1 MKEKL
6 FTKSAF
12 KVALTCP
19 TQLYYYR
26 NHEYANQNQED
37 EFLQSLAEGG
47 FQVGELAKVYYG
59 IDGDHDIKSLD
70 YAVSLRQTQRL
81 LQDQN
86 VNIAEAAFQWG
97 NCFVRVDILEK
108 VGSTINLIEVK
119 AKSWNEQK
127 DSFMGAG
134 RAEGCVAS
142 GIREYVYDAAF
153 QKYVVT
159 NALKEQY
166 PGQHFTV
173 HAYLMMADKT
183 SVADVDGIN
192 QCFRIVKHGNRSMAV
207 REPGA
212 ESLANVTHVLKTYD
226 AVDPI
231 CDTIIAGQTL
241 EQPALMHA
249 TFKEFVERMSHIYC
263 DNIRVYSSV
272 GAGCVKCPFYD
283 ADTDSA
289 GKLNGKHECLAH
301 SAHFSPTDFGRP
313 STFDLNGAGG
323 VRAKVLNSGKFFL
336 DQLTTDDLKVDSGK
350 GKLSSSDRRWL
361 HIGMATDD
369 NGILQ
374 RFRHNIIDG
383 AYIDIPGLRQE
394 LDSYT
399 YPLHMIDFE
408 TATVAL
414 PFYKDMHPYEEI
426 AFQFSH
432 HTIDLNP
439 DGTYSI
445 RHAGQFINTEK
456 GHFPNFDFLREL
468 KAQLD
473 HDRGTIFRYSHH
485 ENTYLNAIMRQLYES
500 SEPDRD
506 ELIKFILDITHH
518 KVDKS
523 DNMDLE
529 PEHIGNRDMVDLC
542 RVISDYYFHPSM
554 KGRTSIKV
562 VLPAVLN
569 SSRFLQ
575 QKYSQPIYGSQI
587 PSLNIPASAPIA
599 WITFMDDGKTVE
611 NPYHLL
617 PSVASYLDLTE
628 DQIERE
634 PDYDDMTISHGGA
647 ALTAYSKLQFS
658 DTNQSEALSK
668 ALLRYCELD
677 TMAMV
682 FIWEYFYNM
691 IKNN

>member
-59 IDGDHDIKSLD
+59 IDGDRDIKSLD
-70 YAVSLRQTQRL
+70 YAQSLYQTRRL
-81 LQDQN
+81 FDGSAN

-119 AKSWNEQK
+119 AKSWNENE
-127 DSFMGAG
+127 DSFTDAKDPDK
-134 RAEGCVAS
+134 VSS
-142 GIREYVYDAAF
+142 GILEYVYDVAF

-166 PGQHFTV
+166 PGQNFTV
-173 HAYLMMADKT
+173 RAFLMMADKT
-183 SVADVDGIN
+183 KVAPVDGIN
-192 QCFRIVKHGNRSMAV
+192 QCFRISKAGDRTTVIRTPQAAALKDV
-207 REPGA
+207 D
-212 ESLANVTHVLKTYD
+212 HVLT
-226 AVDPI
+226 AFPVDNL
-231 CDTIIAGQTL
+231 CSRIIAGHTS
-241 EQPALMHA
+241 EQESLMGT
-249 TFKEFVERMSHIYC
+249 TFQPFVDKMSDIYC
-263 DNIRVYSSV
+263 SNRKVDTPI
-272 GAGCVKCPFYD
+272 GKACIGCPFYVTAQNTESPMD
-283 ADTDSA
+283 
-289 GKLNGKHECLAH
+289 GRHECLSKMAH
-301 SAHFSPTDFGRP
+301 YTDSDFSRP
-313 STFDLNGAGG
+313 SVFELNGTGIRRG
-323 VRAKVLNSGKFFL
+323 EIIQHGTYFL
-336 DQLTTDDLKVDSGK
+336 DQIDESVIKVEPGNGCLSTTDRK
-350 GKLSSSDRRWL
+350 WL
-361 HIGMATDD
+361 HIGMAL
-369 NGILQ
+369 NNKGILS
-374 RFRHNIIDG
+374 RFAHNIHDG
-383 AYIDIPGLRQE
+383 AYIDIDGLRQE
-394 LDSYT
+394 MDSWT

-408 TATVAL
+408 TTTVAL
-414 PFYKDMHPYEEI
+414 PFYKGLRPYEDV

-456 GHFPNFDFLREL
+456 GKFPNFDFVREL
-468 KAQLD
+468 KRQLEQD
-473 HDRGTIFRYSHH
+473 GGTIFRYAAH
-485 ENTYLNAIMRQLYES
+485 ENSILSHIRVQLSES
-500 SEPDRD
+500 AEPDRM
-506 ELIKFILDITHH
+506 ELIAFIDQITQH
-518 KVDKS
+518 KERSKVIAGPR
-523 DNMDLE
+523 N
-529 PEHIGNRDMVDLC
+529 MVDMLELVK
-542 RVISDYYFHPSM
+542 RYYYHLSM
-554 KGRTSIKV
+554 RGSNSIKA

-617 PSVASYLDLTE
+617 PSVASYLDLKE

-634 PDYDDMTISHGGA
+634 PDYDDMTIAHGGA